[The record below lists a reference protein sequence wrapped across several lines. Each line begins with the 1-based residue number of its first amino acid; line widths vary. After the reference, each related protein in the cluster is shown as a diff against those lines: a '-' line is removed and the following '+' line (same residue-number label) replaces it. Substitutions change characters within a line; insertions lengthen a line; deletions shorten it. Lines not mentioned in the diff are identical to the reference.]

1 MKLRIL
7 VADDHEIVRRGL
19 CAMLAAHEGWE
30 VCGEAADGMEAVRKT
45 AELKP
50 DIVVID
56 IGMPNL
62 NGLGATQQILRA
74 NPDQKVIVLTV
85 TDVEHVIEEA
95 LRVGARGFV
104 LKSDTARDLVAAV
117 ESLQR
122 DKAYFTPR
130 VSEMVLGGFLQ
141 GGRASDKS
149 EVRLP
154 RLTARECQVVQLVA
168 EGKSSKEVA
177 SMLNVSTKTA
187 ETHRNNIM
195 RKLGL
200 HSTTELVL
208 YAVRNNIVRVQMNT
222 DGIA

>member
-1 MKLRIL
+1 MNLRIL

-30 VCGEAADGMEAVRKT
+30 VCGEATDGMEAVRKA

-50 DIVVID
+50 DVVVID

-62 NGLGATQQILRA
+62 NGLAATQQILKN
-74 NPDQKVIVLTV
+74 NPAQKVIVLTI
-85 TDVEHVIEEA
+85 TDVEQVIEEA

-104 LKSDTARDLVAAV
+104 LKSDTARELVVAV
-117 ESLQR
+117 EALQHDRASLP
-122 DKAYFTPR
+122 PR
-130 VSEMVLGGFLQ
+130 VSEMVLAGFLR
-141 GGRASDKS
+141 GGRASDK
-149 EVRLP
+149 ETLRLP

-200 HSTTELVL
+200 HSTSELVL
-208 YAVRNNIVRVQMNT
+208 YAVRNNIVRVA
-222 DGIA
+222 GE